1 MPEVELRKQIAALEA
16 ELPVLRA
23 VAASALDRA
32 EQLNGALVA
41 ARSAYYVAAQRSVR
55 AQAELDACAI
65 KIQDGRERLLILERG
80 KVVGNG

>member
-1 MPEVELRKQIAALEA
+1 MPEVELRKQISILEA
-16 ELPVLRA
+16 QLPVLRA
-23 VAASALDRA
+23 VAASSLDRA